1 MTKGKEKAEVL
12 NVLFASVFINK
23 TIFSLGTQHSELVD
37 RNGEQNEALIMQ
49 EKTISDL
56 LHHLDAHKSM
66 GLDGIHPKVL
76 RELAVV
82 LTKALSVT

>member
-37 RNGEQNEALIMQ
+37 RNGEQNEALVIHEEM
-49 EKTISDL
+49 IIDF
-56 LHHLDAHKSM
+56 LHH
-66 GLDGIHPKVL
+66 
-76 RELAVV
+76 
-82 LTKALSVT
+82 